1 MAHGTPLTANKLYVL
16 NKPNNKPNLPR
27 NARTRYK
34 QITQGALTHSYIV
47 LGLVSFWKENK
58 FKAHLQHKVIIFERT
73 VQGFSLE
80 AGT

>member
-1 MAHGTPLTANKLYVL
+1 MEPPLTANKLYVL
-16 NKPNNKPNLPR
+16 NKPNKKPNLPR
-27 NARTRYK
+27 NAKTRYK
-34 QITQGALTHSYIV
+34 QVTQCAPDTFMHCFRVGFILE
-47 LGLVSFWKENK
+47 ENK